1 MHCSCTFF
9 PPTVLRSK
17 VLATLWK
24 KGGSVSHILS
34 SGIML
39 AWLPCSKLL
48 HSSVATSNYELFHHV
63 IQRKQTSLGD
73 ESHLLK
79 LNAAKLRPSDTY
91 GFSLYVIR
99 LHSAKIRDKNGH
111 LKALHSNVNCLQI

>member
-1 MHCSCTFF
+1 MASQHEADRCIVLVPSFHQPFSVQRSWQLYGIKVAQSLISF
-9 PPTVLRSK
+9 PPGLCLR
-17 VLATLWK
+17 
-24 KGGSVSHILS
+24 G
-34 SGIML
+34 
-39 AWLPCSKLL
+39 
-48 HSSVATSNYELFHHV
+48 SVATSNYELFHHV

-73 ESHLLK
+73 VSHLLK